1 MQPVLI
7 INNHDYAA
15 LVEALNLSRNDLD
28 AEGSGRDV
36 QTGEMFRTRVAT
48 KLKATVKLLR
58 LQQATMQQLLTD
70 IAQPFYSATV
80 VDPATGAQL
89 DTDVDV
95 YMDGIKHVVKP
106 GEEIL
111 ITKGNSISLAPY
123 VGHIFG
129 PKPGTGDIVVGE
141 VSRVNDD
148 NTDNYWMEATSRFSD
163 IVEDE
168 AILHPLCNEYDK
180 L

>member
-58 LQQATMQQLLTD
+58 LQQATMQQLLSD
-70 IAQPFYSATV
+70 ISQPFYSATV
-80 VDPATGAQL
+80 VDPATGAQ
-89 DTDVDV
+89 TTRSFYTSTVPFGAQR
-95 YMDGIKHVVKP
+95 YNRSTG
-106 GEEIL
+106 
-111 ITKGNSISLAPY
+111 APY
-123 VGHIFG
+123 YDGVTF
-129 PKPGTGDIVVGE
+129 E
-141 VSRVNDD
+141 
-148 NTDNYWMEATSRFSD
+148 M
-163 IVEDE
+163 VE
-168 AILHPLCNEYDK
+168 K
-180 L
+180 